1 MKQLSFMDKINVVI
15 DITKSNK
22 AFFIILLLLLFLSIL
37 FATTNRKN
45 AKESKS

>member
-22 AFFIILLLLLFLSIL
+22 TLFIILALLLFLSIL
-37 FATTNRKN
+37 FALL
-45 AKESKS
+45 